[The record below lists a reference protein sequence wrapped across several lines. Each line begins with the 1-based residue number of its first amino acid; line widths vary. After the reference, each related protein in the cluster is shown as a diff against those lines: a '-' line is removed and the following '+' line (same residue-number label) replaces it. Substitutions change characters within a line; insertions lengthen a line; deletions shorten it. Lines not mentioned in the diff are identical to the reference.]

1 MAENRIRDMRVRAGL
16 TQGEVADRLPDDVN
30 RVVMSFIESG
40 KVLPTASSMRELC
53 EMFRCTPSDLYDPS
67 DLDLMTDDPAKTDSE
82 PQKKPANRGRGHD
95 GMTEFRIWMSPSE
108 KEALEKAV
116 LKLGY
121 RNTTEWFREAFRTL
135 LEKCRALRIAEY
147 DSILNIQSGRQN
159 QGA

>member
-40 KVLPTASSMRELC
+40 KVLPTARSLFELC
-53 EMFRCTPSDLYDPS
+53 KMFKCTPSDLYDPA
-67 DLDLMTDDPAKTDSE
+67 DLHLMTESRVEAETDQ
-82 PQKKPANRGRGHD
+82 QKKPANRGRGHD
-95 GMTEFRIWMSPSE
+95 RMTEFRVWMSAEE
-108 KEALEKAV
+108 KDALERAI

-121 RNTTEWFREAFRTL
+121 RSASEWFREAFRAL
-135 LEKCRALRIAEY
+135 LTNCMMLRIAEN
-147 DSILNIQSGRQN
+147 DSILTTTFDNQN

>member
-40 KVLPTASSMRELC
+40 KVLPTVSTLRELC

-67 DLDLMTDDPAKTDSE
+67 DLDLMTDDPAKAESA

-95 GMTEFRIWMSPSE
+95 GMTEFRAWLSAEE
-108 KEALEKAV
+108 KDALERAV

-121 RNTTEWFREAFRTL
+121 RNATEWFREAFRTL
-135 LEKCRALRIAEY
+135 LTNCRRLQISECE
-147 DSILNIQSGRQN
+147 SILTAQADHDN